1 MFNSTA
7 SLFVSLESIYGR
19 QNISLQGSEDI
30 CGNVW
35 FYKYFAAT
43 RLNRNAMRGAASHRL
58 VIAEPGKA
66 ESFRTVLRQ
75 SRK

>member
-7 SLFVSLESIYGR
+7 SLFVSLEPIYGR

-43 RLNRNAMRGAASHRL
+43 RLASHRL